1 MPRPSARQRAGG
13 AQRSRAPVGLD
24 RDLVIDTALGLMD
37 EHGVDGVSMRRLADA
52 LGVSATA
59 LYWHVGSKEGL
70 WSAALERVMS
80 RVVVSD
86 EPDLAWPDRVR
97 KFLFDVRRE
106 LLAHPSA
113 LDLSLRVGPPVW
125 GGWRQL
131 TCEAMVAAGFRGQDA
146 VDYARIVTWQAIAYV
161 RMERNAEQVAYVG
174 KVVDAGTGKVIRHVP
189 VEQASG
195 GDGRSETSGYDPSL
209 QYERMAE
216 VFIAGLETV
225 AASYQ
230 SGHSGDGRR
239 R

>member
-1 MPRPSARQRAGG
+1 MPRPSARQRTSG

-24 RDLVIDTALGLMD
+24 RDLVIDTAVGLMD

-52 LGVSATA
+52 LDVSATA

-80 RVVVSD
+80 RVVVHD
-86 EPDLAWPDRVR
+86 DPDLGWHDRVR
-97 KFLFDVRRE
+97 KFLFEVRRE

-113 LDLSLRVGPPVW
+113 LDLSLRVGPPVV

-131 TCEAMVAAGFRGQDA
+131 TYAAMVAAGFRGQDA

-161 RMERNAEQVAYVG
+161 RMERNAELVAYVR
-174 KVVDAGTGKVIRHVP
+174 KVVDAETGEVILHVP
-189 VEQASG
+189 AEPTSG
-195 GDGRSETSGYDPSL
+195 GDGHPQTSGYDPSQ

-216 VFIAGLETV
+216 IFIAGLETV
-225 AASYQ
+225 AASYR
-230 SGHSGDGRR
+230 SGHGGGDRR

>member
-1 MPRPSARQRAGG
+1 MPPPSAGRRVAG
-13 AQRSRAPVGLD
+13 AQRSRAPVGLE

-131 TCEAMVAAGFRGQDA
+131 TYEAMVAAGFRGPDA

-174 KVVDAGTGKVIRHVP
+174 KVVDAGTGEVIRHVP

-195 GDGRSETSGYDPSL
+195 GDGLSETSGYDPSL

-225 AASYQ
+225 AASYR
-230 SGHSGDGRR
+230 SGHRGAGRR
-239 R
+239 

>member
-1 MPRPSARQRAGG
+1 MSPPSAGQRVGG
-13 AQRSRAPVGLD
+13 AQRSRAPVGLE

-97 KFLFDVRRE
+97 KFLFDVRHE

-131 TCEAMVAAGFRGQDA
+131 TYEAMVAAGFRGQDA

-195 GDGRSETSGYDPSL
+195 GDSRSETSGYDPSL

-225 AASYQ
+225 AASYR
-230 SGHSGDGRR
+230 SGHSGAGRR

>member
-1 MPRPSARQRAGG
+1 
-13 AQRSRAPVGLD
+13 VGLE

-97 KFLFDVRRE
+97 KFLFDVRHE

-131 TCEAMVAAGFRGQDA
+131 TYEAMVAAGFRGQDA

-195 GDGRSETSGYDPSL
+195 GDSRSETSGYDPSL

-225 AASYQ
+225 AASYR
-230 SGHSGDGRR
+230 SGHSGAGRR